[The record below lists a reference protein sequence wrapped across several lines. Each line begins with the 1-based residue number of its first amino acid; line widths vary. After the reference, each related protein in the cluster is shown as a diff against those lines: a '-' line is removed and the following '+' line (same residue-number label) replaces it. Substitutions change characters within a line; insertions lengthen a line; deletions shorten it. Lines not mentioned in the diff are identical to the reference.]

1 MRKYAINEI
10 LKNSRLLSSPDLMPY
25 QITYQNKVVAEIV
38 PPGMRWPQCESCGEV
53 TQNVEQFKTGD
64 DWEKLIL
71 CDKCRSKL
79 L

>member
-1 MRKYAINEI
+1 MKKYAINEI
-10 LKNSRLLSSPDLMPY
+10 LKNTRVLYSQELMPY
-25 QITYQNKVVAEIV
+25 QITYQGKVMAEVI
-38 PPGMRWPQCESCGEV
+38 PPGLRWPECENCGEV
-53 TQNVEQFKTGD
+53 TQNVDQFKADD